1 MKTLKKGLLLLFAA
15 MFCIAGASAQKKSI
29 AQKADD
35 LFDQYRFYEA
45 AEQYQKAYEKI
56 KDNKAEKNRVYFQ
69 LAECYRLM
77 YEYDKARRIYERLA
91 NDGYQQS
98 EPMLY
103 FYLAEMYR
111 FLAESHNYKQYLS
124 KSDEF
129 YEKYMEVK
137 PGDSYAAKRK
147 ASLIYASQLA
157 DARTRHEITKME
169 DWCSDY
175 NDWAPRFYGNDTT
188 KIVFTT
194 SRYAEGDDSDKDP
207 WTNQAYSD
215 FYTVFQDRNGN
226 WNSLPEPWDKTGR
239 INTEVN
245 EGEACFS
252 PDGNTIYFS
261 RFDVVD
267 NETSHGRIYMATRK
281 PEELEKKKGKKQST
295 SNKGKKKKHSNLT
308 PWGMA
313 QNIAEGAAAAA
324 AENAEVKPGEW
335 NEPTVIYLGD
345 TAYNYLYP
353 AISSDGLTLY
363 FSSDM
368 PGGFGDYDLWKATRK
383 SLADDFGR
391 PVNLTSIVNT
401 RGKEVF
407 PVLRN
412 DSLMYFSSD
421 GHPGVG
427 GYDLFKSSL
436 RPNGKWTTP
445 ENLGIPINSSHDEMS
460 IIFYPDSLNATNVM
474 ERGYFSSNRPFADLH
489 NRQLANQSKNQTPP
503 INNDI
508 FYFTLPGLNYAIE
521 GTVRSE
527 KSMQL
532 LEGVRIRMVGSDGS
546 EYETR
551 TNKKGFYRF
560 DSTQVRRDVVYK
572 MYLSKKDYFSIEGS
586 ESTKGYNTNKTLVHD
601 YRMDPVPARPVV
613 LPEIRFDLAR
623 TELKGEFMDSLMDL
637 YIVMDNNPGLVVEI
651 RSHTDCQPY
660 IGLTN
665 DTLSQR
671 RAQTVVDYLVDRGI
685 ERERLVAKGYAD
697 RVPRVLDED
706 VVVTYNG
713 KQYPF
718 YAGTEMTCDYIATLD
733 PDRQQAAHSLNRR
746 LEFLVLRNDYVS
758 RRMVENM
765 ASDTPVAKQT
775 EDGKVIDL
783 VNRPVNDEATDEVK
797 PTIVHDESVVPVT
810 MVNSTRGEVACIV
823 NGSQVPMLIDE
834 RFVEPVAISWE
845 EAMNFLYQGR
855 ITKDDFPRRDL
866 SFDAEGNI
874 IDKEIIIFKEMQIGE
889 QRKQNVEVVVVKNVD
904 YKFII
909 NRNGLRQFGDY
920 EFDKQRSK
928 LIFFDE

>member
-1 MKTLKKGLLLLFAA
+1 MKTLKKGLVILISALFVAS
-15 MFCIAGASAQKKSI
+15 GAYAQKSI
-29 AQKADD
+29 AKKADD
-35 LFDQYRFYEA
+35 LFDQYRFYDASKEY
-45 AEQYQKAYEKI
+45 EKAYEKI

-77 YEYDKARRIYERLA
+77 YDYPRAERIYKRLA
-91 NDGYQQS
+91 NDGYQNT
-98 EPMLY
+98 ERKLY
-103 FYLAEMYR
+103 FHLAEMCR
-111 FLAESHNYKQYLS
+111 FEEKFDEA
-124 KSDEF
+124 DEF
-129 YEKYMEVK
+129 YQKYLEME
-137 PGDSYAAKRK
+137 PTDSYAAKRK
-147 ASLIYASQLA
+147 ESLIYANQLYYN
-157 DARTRHEITKME
+157 RTRHEIAKMS
-169 DWCSDY
+169 DWCTDY
-175 NDWAPRFYGNDTT
+175 NDWAPRFIGNDTT
-188 KIVFTT
+188 KLVFTS
-194 SRYAEGDDSDKDP
+194 SRFGEYALDSDP
-207 WTNQAYSD
+207 WTNQAYSEL
-215 FYTVFQDRNGN
+215 YYVFQDRNGN
-226 WNSLPEPWDKTGR
+226 WNSTPELWDVSGK
-239 INTEVN
+239 INTDVN
-245 EGEACFS
+245 EGEAVFS

-261 RFDVVD
+261 RCDVYD
-267 NETSHGRIYMATRK
+267 NETQGCRIYMATRVPATLDDK
-281 PEELEKKKGKKQST
+281 GKKSKKNKSSKSKKGKK
-295 SNKGKKKKHSNLT
+295 HSNAT
-308 PWGMA
+308 PWGVA
-313 QNIAEGAAAAA
+313 QNIAEAA
-324 AENAEVKPGEW
+324 AEAASEANEVRPGEW
-335 NEPTVIYLGD
+335 NEPVALILGD

-383 SLADDFGR
+383 STADDFGR
-391 PVNLTSIVNT
+391 PVNLTSIINT
-401 RGKEVF
+401 RGREVF
-407 PVLRN
+407 PMLRS

-427 GYDLFKSSL
+427 GYDLFKSNL
-436 RPNGKWTTP
+436 QRNGKWTAP
-445 ENLGIPINSSHDEMS
+445 ENLGIPINSSYDEMS
-460 IIFYPDSLNATNVM
+460 IVFYPEEATPSNIV
-474 ERGYFSSNRPFADLH
+474 ERGYFSSNRPFADPH
-489 NRQLANQSKNQTPP
+489 NRKLANQSKTQTPP
-503 INNDI
+503 INNNI
-508 FYFTLPGLNYAIE
+508 FYFVLPGLNYAIE

-532 LEGVRIRMVGSDGS
+532 LEGVRIKMVGSDGS

-551 TNKKGFYRF
+551 TDKKGHYLF

-586 ESTKGYNTNKTLVHD
+586 ESTRGYNTNKTLVHD
-601 YRMDPVPARPVV
+601 FRMEPVPMRPVI

-637 YIVMDNNPGLVVEI
+637 YIVMENNPNIVVEI

-671 RAQTVVDYLVDRGI
+671 RAQTVVDYLVSRGI

-718 YAGTEMTCDYIATLD
+718 SAGTVLECDYIATLD
-733 PDRQQAAHSLNRR
+733 PERQQAAHSLNRR
-746 LEFLVLRNDYVS
+746 LEFLVLRTDYVS
-758 RRMVENM
+758 RRLVENI
-765 ASDTPVAKQT
+765 ASATPVAQQT

-783 VNRPVNDEATDEVK
+783 VNRPVDADEFDETK
-797 PTIVHDESVVPVT
+797 PTIVHDESVVPVV
-810 MVNSTRGEVACIV
+810 MVNSTRGEVPCIV

-834 RFVEPVAISWE
+834 RFMEPVAISWE

-874 IDKEIIIFKEMQIGE
+874 IDKEIVIFKNMQIGD
-889 QRKQNVEVVVVKNVD
+889 QRRENVEVVVVKNVD

-909 NRNGLRQFGDY
+909 NRTGLRQFGEY